1 MGGGFRKDICGSM
14 GRNMKPIL
22 CNRADIINKESYQ
35 LTKSSLLGKS
45 TEGVNSVWFAIVGN
59 AVASLHCNESASQWI
74 VYQSFKTDS

>member
-45 TEGVNSVWFAIVGN
+45 TEGVNSV
-59 AVASLHCNESASQWI
+59 
-74 VYQSFKTDS
+74 